1 MKNILVCCPVY
12 SPHAGGGGQYF
23 PLLVSQLL
31 DLEATDRVIVLTEY
45 HPNKKLYTFENNTHV
60 YRILPQRDTKINK
73 TMSYSIASFFVTY
86 LLFYTAMPVLIA
98 IHKISII
105 HYTRYLRI
113 PFYAF
118 MSIFKN
124 IFKIK
129 IILDMRT
136 TVESDS
142 AIKNLFG
149 YSSMISNSMGVYNQ
163 MTDLGVNQD
172 RNNFVPNPIVFPK
185 KLNPVKVKEII
196 HDLGVDVKFPYLLF
210 VGQLL
215 ERKSI
220 LEVIDA
226 FDVFT
231 KDHPNFRLVL
241 VGRNM
246 LGDLIQEKLSKNNN
260 ILHIGPVEREKVV
273 ALMQNA
279 EMILQPSRVE
289 GIPRVSLEALSLGKK
304 VLLPPCVPE
313 FVPNNELFSID
324 KVKTS
329 EIAEAINR
337 IHKTDKL
344 PQYDLSVHDPKESKK
359 FLKSV
364 YETTTN
370 N

>member
-1 MKNILVCCPVY
+1 
-12 SPHAGGGGQYF
+12 
-23 PLLVSQLL
+23 
-31 DLEATDRVIVLTEY
+31 
-45 HPNKKLYTFENNTHV
+45 
-60 YRILPQRDTKINK
+60 
-73 TMSYSIASFFVTY
+73 
-86 LLFYTAMPVLIA
+86 
-98 IHKISII
+98 
-105 HYTRYLRI
+105 
-113 PFYAF
+113 
-118 MSIFKN
+118 
-124 IFKIK
+124 
-129 IILDMRT
+129 
-136 TVESDS
+136 
-142 AIKNLFG
+142 
-149 YSSMISNSMGVYNQ
+149 MGVYNQ